1 MKNGTVTIL
10 FKLILYFVL
19 TIPYT
24 NTDDE
29 TVLSSVNTPVPNISN
44 GDYQKSD
51 NFEENAPSIA
61 SAVELILEP
70 SVNVEESVKV
80 AIDYESLEGQKI
92 PNIETDKSE
101 LPNRVST
108 DDTPTLLSTESST
121 VELDQLP
128 DISVV
133 ITSQSEEVSS
143 KKILENENV
152 NIPINISINGSE
164 TEEKKHE
171 ENNIEVEK
179 NETEGKS
186 EDMPS
191 FSEWAQKRL
200 EEVEKNEQINSTKG
214 NQANNGKAQNAKL
227 RWKNYASLD
236 CGAKVVAANPEAVS
250 PGAILSPSS
259 DEYKLNPCNSRIWFI
274 VELCEAIQAKKIDLA
289 NYELFSSS
297 PKEFTVSVSERF
309 PTRDWA
315 LIGKFTAEDERD
327 IQSFDLDTDLFG
339 KYIKVEIK
347 SHYGSEHYCPI
358 SLFRAYGA
366 SVFEVLQKE
375 DAANVN
381 RPDDD
386 DDEDEDDEENG
397 SNPMPDD
404 KKNLFSSATDAV
416 MSVVKRAA
424 QILGTKSNNEVLNT
438 KNSTVGALIN
448 TCSSPRHVIGCKYC
462 NETLFGKIYELLSC
476 KSMEIKRL
484 VGISTIYNTLISSS
498 ICKKFGYDFKNS
510 SERNYLIR
518 NIEAFFPEHYIGA
531 MCNEAAIIENS
542 GVVNVSQLFRNI
554 TANLSSENIVN
565 MDVKDTQDI
574 LTVVE
579 RATSTD
585 TTENK
590 TWNYVS
596 TDEIAQIKP
605 TKTLILN
612 ESLTKTDTAGVNG
625 TRVESVQETVDA
637 GTILQESTNESTF
650 ANESYNISA
659 ESGDVLDDQFI
670 SDFTTEGHNQ
680 VVASSSSA
688 NSPQAA
694 KESIFLRLF
703 NRIKALERN
712 MSLSSQY
719 LEELS
724 KRYKKQVEEMREETQ
739 KRDELNKQLEE
750 RLFKLTT
757 TIENMVAERRTFL
770 SVAYCLLFLG
780 FACFGVYFFCG
791 KRSDFSGDREKS
803 DEIVRRKSV
812 DELKT
817 VTKEEKKRRP
827 SDQVLKIVRYCSLN
841 EEDRLRR
848 YRKKKKKVRHN
859 RSISLD
865 SMKLKNRWPEESE
878 TPATKIE
885 EVPVVLDESDNS
897 ILEGCKLSKEV
908 DVKSSQTDNDVTNE
922 SNLTYTNIISNEPV
936 KKEKK
941 SFKRLLKKVF

>member
-1 MKNGTVTIL
+1 MKNDTVTIL
-10 FKLILYFVL
+10 FKLILYFIL

-29 TVLSSVNTPVPNISN
+29 TVLSSVNTLILNISN
-44 GDYQKSD
+44 GVYQKNDNSD
-51 NFEENAPSIA
+51 ENASSIA

-70 SVNVEESVKV
+70 SVNIEESVKV
-80 AIDYESLEGQKI
+80 AIDFESLEGQSR
-92 PNIETDKSE
+92 PNIENDKSD

-108 DDTPTLLSTESST
+108 DDTPVLLSTESST

-128 DISVV
+128 EISVV
-133 ITSQSEEVSS
+133 ITSQSEEISS
-143 KKILENENV
+143 KKIVVTEND
-152 NIPINISINGSE
+152 NIPINISINGTE
-164 TEEKKHE
+164 TDIIQ
-171 ENNIEVEK
+171 NNIELEK
-179 NETEGKS
+179 NETEVKS

-200 EEVEKNEQINSTKG
+200 EEVEKNEQVNSTKG
-214 NQANNGKAQNAKL
+214 HQTTNGKAQNAKL

-259 DEYKLNPCNSRIWFI
+259 DEYKLNPCTSRIWFV

-327 IQSFDLDTDLFG
+327 IQSFDLDTELFG

-386 DDEDEDDEENG
+386 DDEDDEENG
-397 SNPMPDD
+397 LNPTQND

-424 QILGTKSNNEVLNT
+424 QILGTKTDEQTPNT
-438 KNSTVGALIN
+438 KNAAAAGALIN
-448 TCSSPRHVIGCKYC
+448 TCSSPRHVIGCETC

-476 KSMEIKRL
+476 KSAEIKRL
-484 VGISTIYNTLISSS
+484 VGVPSVYDTLTSSS
-498 ICKKFGYDFKNS
+498 ICKKFGYHFKNS
-510 SERNYLIR
+510 TERNHLIK
-518 NIEAFFPEHYIGA
+518 NIEAFFPEHYVGA
-531 MCNEAAIIENS
+531 MCNEAAIVENT
-542 GVVNVSQLFRNI
+542 GVVNVSQLFRNVTSNI
-554 TANLSSENIVN
+554 PGDNIV
-565 MDVKDTQDI
+565 DVADTRDEVI
-574 LTVVE
+574 ITE
-579 RATSTD
+579 RATSID
-585 TTENK
+585 NTENK
-590 TWNYVS
+590 TWKYFPA
-596 TDEIAQIKP
+596 DEIKP
-605 TKTLILN
+605 TKTLTVN
-612 ESLTKTDTAGVNG
+612 ENVTKTDTPDGNG
-625 TRVESVQETVDA
+625 TKKDTEIADTYTEGVVSDGAFVNDGYMSTES
-637 GTILQESTNESTF
+637 S
-650 ANESYNISA
+650 
-659 ESGDVLDDQFI
+659 DVLDDQFI
-670 SDFTTEGHNQ
+670 SDFTTEGQNQ
-680 VVASSSSA
+680 NLVSSSSA

-750 RLFKLTT
+750 RLHKLTT
-757 TIENMVAERRTFL
+757 AIENMTAERRTFL
-770 SVAYCLLFLG
+770 AIAYCLLFLG
-780 FACFGVYFFCG
+780 FACCCVCFFCG
-791 KRSDFSGDREKS
+791 KRSDCSRDIEKS
-803 DEIVRRKSV
+803 VEAARRKSV

-817 VTKEEKKRRP
+817 ADKEEKKRRP

-841 EEDRLRR
+841 EDDRLKRI
-848 YRKKKKKVRHN
+848 RKKKKKVRHN

-865 SMKLKNRWPEESE
+865 SIKLKNRWQEEKE
-878 TPATKIE
+878 TTPTPTNKIE

-897 ILEGCKLSKEV
+897 ILDGCKLSKEV
-908 DVKSSQTDNDVTNE
+908 DVKSSQIEIE
-922 SNLTYTNIISNEPV
+922 SNLTNYTNIISNEPV

-941 SFKRLLKKVF
+941 SLKRLLKKVF